1 MKKYNEKSVRNLGPR
16 AWLSVVMAVGIGS
29 LAGCGGAPDKEIG
42 GNVVDATGSIELPT
56 DTLLNLACE
65 DVGIWEEQC
74 VLDDD
79 ANPFR
84 GITIEEFNLN
94 EPDEEFNKFEL
105 EDGIPAGP
113 SGAKARFYFWA
124 TALARRPLGEN
135 QYFTALALHELY
147 TVSRDPL
154 IREQAKKA
162 YRSLWDNFFG
172 TVVVFECCG
181 EFFPFEREDTGFA
194 VTLNEQVLERLV
206 RAAEF
211 PGPGDPDRFFYPD
224 GFEPLIPDDPSTL
237 GNPPDPGLL
246 ELETT
251 DVITDWGFNYS
262 CTGEGT
268 AADPRLCFVEP
279 NIFVS
284 PLPI

>member
-1 MKKYNEKSVRNLGPR
+1 MNNYNESRVRKVAPG
-16 AWLSVVMAVGIGS
+16 AWLSAVIAVGMVG
-29 LAGCGGAPDKEIG
+29 LGGCGGAPDKKVG
-42 GNVVDATGSIELPT
+42 GNVADAAGVIELPT

-79 ANPFR
+79 ENPFR
-84 GITIEEFNLN
+84 GITIEEFNIN

-105 EDGIPAGP
+105 ADGIPEGP
-113 SGAKARFYFWA
+113 TGAKARFYFWA

-162 YRSLWDNFFG
+162 YRSVWDNFFG
-172 TVVVFECCG
+172 SVVVFECCG
-181 EFFPFEREDTGFA
+181 EFFPFDREDTAFA

-211 PGPGDPDRFFYPD
+211 PGVGSPERFFYPD

-237 GNPPDPGLL
+237 GNPPDPGLI
-246 ELETT
+246 ELDTQ

-262 CTGEGT
+262 CTGAGT
-268 AADPRLCFVEP
+268 AADPRLCFVEV

>member
-1 MKKYNEKSVRNLGPR
+1 MNNYNEKSVKNTAPR
-16 AWLSVVMAVGIGS
+16 AWLSLVIAVGIGG

-84 GITIEEFNLN
+84 GVTIEEFNIN

-105 EDGIPAGP
+105 VEGIPEGP
-113 SGAKARFYFWA
+113 TGAKARFYFWA
-124 TALARRPLGEN
+124 TALARRQLGEN
-135 QYFTALALHELY
+135 QYFTALALHELF
-147 TVSRDPL
+147 TVSGDPL
-154 IREQAKKA
+154 IREQALKA
-162 YRSLWDNFFG
+162 YRSLWENFFG
-172 TVVVFECCG
+172 SVVVFECCG

-194 VTLNEQVLERLV
+194 VTLNEEVVKSLV
-206 RAAEF
+206 RPADI
-211 PGPGDPDRFFYPD
+211 PDPNSSARFFYPD
-224 GFEPLIPDDPSTL
+224 GFALLIPDDPSTL
-237 GNPPDPGLL
+237 GDPPDPGLV
-246 ELETT
+246 ELEVK
-251 DVITDWGFNYS
+251 DVITDWGFNYR

-268 AADPRLCFVEP
+268 EADPLLCFVEV